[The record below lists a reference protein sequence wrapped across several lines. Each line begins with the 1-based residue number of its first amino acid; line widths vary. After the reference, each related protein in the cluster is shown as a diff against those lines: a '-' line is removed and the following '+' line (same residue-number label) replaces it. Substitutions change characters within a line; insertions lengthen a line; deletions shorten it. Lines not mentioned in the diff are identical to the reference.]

1 MVRDVLNVVRKVLP
15 SQTSTSAAELAA
27 MNSDQG
33 VLGAGGAR
41 VPDAQEHRALA
52 DQHGAGGGLAITT
65 GGSISRYAVVLTC
78 LSVNWVLHAILSCDP
93 SVGVGSLQG
102 IA

>member
-1 MVRDVLNVVRKVLP
+1 M
-15 SQTSTSAAELAA
+15 S
-27 MNSDQG
+27 SDRR

-52 DQHGAGGGLAITT
+52 YHHGAAGGLAITT

-93 SVGVGSLQG
+93 SAGAGSLLG